1 MSRKRKSK
9 RITVERI
16 ENALDILAGIVA
28 GAKHD
33 EALLMAPLWH
43 RLVRELAD
51 MRDAESA
58 VAAAKE
64 RNATNLQLK
73 RSRPV

>member
-1 MSRKRKSK
+1 M
-9 RITVERI
+9 TVERV
-16 ENALDILAGIVA
+16 EGALDILADIIA

-33 EALLMAPLWH
+33 EALLMAPLWK

-58 VAAAKE
+58 VAAAKA
-64 RNATNLQLK
+64 RHNTNLHWK
-73 RSRPV
+73 R